1 MRTLS
6 AVFFLGIIRDRVL
19 YGILVLAGLFILI
32 PTTSSLSIRQAGEL
46 SITLSF
52 SIISFL
58 LMFLAVV
65 FSSFS
70 VWRDIERRY
79 TSGLLALPVSRV
91 NYILAK
97 FVANIAI
104 IALCS
109 LLFAG
114 LTYLTVSYT
123 CSLYPPATPLVW
135 SNIFLAIF
143 YNMLKYTLLAAFG
156 ILFST
161 VSTSF
166 FLPIFGTVALFF
178 CGSMSQD
185 VYNYLSRSAATDVPL
200 FIQKLAAVFYYIIP
214 NFSAFDFKLAAI
226 YSLPINSNDLW
237 LTAGYF
243 VLYTAIVLFLA
254 CFFFNRRELR

>member
-1 MRTLS
+1 MRSLCS
-6 AVFFLGIIRDRVL
+6 VFFLGIIRDRVL
-19 YGILVLAGLFILI
+19 YGILVLAGLFVVI

-52 SIISFL
+52 SVISFL

-79 TSGLLALPVSRV
+79 SSSVLALPVSRV
-91 NYILAK
+91 NFILAK
-97 FVANIAI
+97 FFANIAI
-104 IALCS
+104 ILLCS

-114 LTYLTVSYT
+114 LTFLTVSYT
-123 CSLYPPATPLVW
+123 CSVYPPATPLIW
-135 SNIFLAIF
+135 SNIFFAIF
-143 YNMLKYTLLAAFG
+143 FNMLKYMLLAAFG

-166 FLPIFGTVALFF
+166 FLPIFGTVTLFL

-185 VYNYLSRSAATDVPL
+185 VYNYISRSAATDVPL
-200 FIQKLAAVFYYIIP
+200 FIKNIAAVFYYILP

-243 VLYTAIVLFLA
+243 VVYTAIVLFFA